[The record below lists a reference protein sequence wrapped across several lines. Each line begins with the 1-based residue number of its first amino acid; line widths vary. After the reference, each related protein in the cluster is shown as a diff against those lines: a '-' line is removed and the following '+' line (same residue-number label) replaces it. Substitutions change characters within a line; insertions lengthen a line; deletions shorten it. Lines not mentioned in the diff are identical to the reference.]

1 MVIQEVLFYF
11 LFTSKL
17 LKYIKKLNVHIKSAD
32 GNKKEKK
39 KTQTNL
45 QTEKKTE
52 NEK

>member
-39 KTQTNL
+39 TQTNL